1 MKILHISELKVGG
14 NEQQMIYCI
23 PELENY
29 VKMSFLEL
37 RIQY

>member
-1 MKILHISELKVGG
+1 MGG

-23 PELENY
+23 PELEKLGCEN
-29 VKMSFLEL
+29 VVLEL